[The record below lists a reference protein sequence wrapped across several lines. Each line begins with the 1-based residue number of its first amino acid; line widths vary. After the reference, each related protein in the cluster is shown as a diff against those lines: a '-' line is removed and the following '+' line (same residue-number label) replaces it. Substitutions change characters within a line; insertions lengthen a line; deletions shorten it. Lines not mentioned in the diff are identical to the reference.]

1 MYHKQPKK
9 TNYDNICD
17 IQGLL
22 NDISYKIAEMSKTQ
36 EVDFRMNQERRLTD
50 QADHRVL
57 LKQLTEAEQA
67 LQRLYSKVK
76 SIEEKDS
83 SLIRY
88 LEQQEKTSLEIKK
101 ARTGMWI
108 AVITTIVTA
117 AANLILGLL
126 K

>member
-9 TNYDNICD
+9 TNYDNICE
-17 IQGLL
+17 IQELL
-22 NDISYKIAEMSKTQ
+22 NDISYRIGEMSKTQ

-50 QADHRVL
+50 QADHRAL

-67 LQRLYSKVK
+67 LQRLYLKVK
-76 SIEEKDS
+76 SIDEKDS

-101 ARTGMWI
+101 ARTGM
-108 AVITTIVTA
+108 
-117 AANLILGLL
+117 
-126 K
+126 